1 MNAVLLTT
9 PTTQPQKPANRPND
23 DGAGAQQPPFGSVL
37 SSQMARQAMQ
47 EQHPHPAHKATT
59 QKEHS
64 SVKVDA
70 PVAPPDGTV
79 ALPADL
85 LVNMI
90 QQGQAAG
97 TTTTSDARSATVPG
111 EVRSSA
117 TPPRTTTL
125 ASAPAESVPGK
136 VATVA
141 ADDRSQPRVA
151 TEPST
156 GVAQRGTDAIAL
168 TATKSDTASGATVA
182 GMRNS
187 LPDGTS
193 TLVTRQEHGLG
204 AEAPLPAPTNLIQTN
219 AAALTTPTVS
229 PAPAQL
235 SIAPP
240 VGRKDWGDEFGQ
252 KVTWLA
258 TQHQQSAE
266 LHLNPPQLGPL
277 DVVVSVSGDQA
288 TAFFSSPHAAVREAV
303 EQAMPKLR
311 ELMADNGITL
321 SNTSVSDQNQNASQ
335 DSRQRSSGTRS
346 PGVSDNIA
354 VGEQPSTRVTTP
366 VRRHQGLLDT
376 FA

>member
-9 PTTQPQKPANRPND
+9 PTNPPQKPVNRTSD

-37 SSQMARQAMQ
+37 SGQMARQAMQ
-47 EQHPHPAHKATT
+47 EQHHTANKTATRKEQPPAVAA
-59 QKEHS
+59 
-64 SVKVDA
+64 DA

-85 LVNMI
+85 LVNLI

-97 TTTTSDARSATVPG
+97 TTTTSDARSAAAPG

-117 TPPRTTTL
+117 TLPRTTTL
-125 ASAPAESVPGK
+125 PSAPTESAPDM
-136 VATVA
+136 TA
-141 ADDRSQPRVA
+141 AAVTDDSPRPRLT
-151 TEPST
+151 TEPAS
-156 GVAQRGTDAIAL
+156 GVAQRGTDTTAL
-168 TATKSDTASGATVA
+168 TTAKRDTASDSMIA
-182 GMRNS
+182 GVRSS
-187 LPDGTS
+187 LPDGAS
-193 TLVTRQEHGLG
+193 TLTTRQEQGHI
-204 AEAPLPAPTNLIQTN
+204 ADAPLPALTGVAQAN
-219 AAALTTPTVS
+219 AAALTTPTA
-229 PAPAQL
+229 APAQL

-321 SNTSVSDQNQNASQ
+321 SNTSVSDQSQSTSQ

-354 VGEQPSTRVTTP
+354 AGEQPSTRVTAP

>member
-23 DGAGAQQPPFGSVL
+23 DGAGAQQPPFDSVL
-37 SSQMARQAMQ
+37 SGQMARQAMQ
-47 EQHPHPAHKATT
+47 EQHHIANKTATR
-59 QKEHS
+59 KEHS
-64 SVKVDA
+64 AVAADA

-97 TTTTSDARSATVPG
+97 TATTSDARSAVVTS
-111 EVRSSA
+111 EARSSA

-136 VATVA
+136 VATAA

-151 TEPST
+151 MEPSS

-321 SNTSVSDQNQNASQ
+321 SNTSVSDQNQSASQ

-354 VGEQPSTRVTTP
+354 VGEQPSTRVTAP